1 MSKSLVYRWV
11 IGVFLA
17 LFIGLQSYSIAHAS
31 EHIDAS
37 HQNDCISCDVTVLA
51 DSEVVV
57 TPSSPAID
65 VIVSEIL
72 ETTYPNFTPSPASAR
87 SPHPKLTDPHSPYF
101 MRLSAFC

>member
-1 MSKSLVYRWV
+1 MSNSLVYRWV

-57 TPSSPAID
+57 TPTSPAID

-72 ETTYPNFTPSPASAR
+72 ETTYPNFTSALYLAPSTRAPPPRA
-87 SPHPKLTDPHSPYF
+87 PPTLN
-101 MRLSAFC
+101 